1 MKNYYLR
8 LIVSSAVA
16 GLIMALAGFEL
27 IAMDAQG
34 AFIAGGF
41 IQGFGLLIVLYF
53 GLYLSTSHLTDV
65 FTSENKKRTIFSLLI
80 ALAINIGVIIAVGYL
95 LRVMTDEDPGF
106 IASAEKFVSTRI
118 VETHSTQN
126 GKDWYMALIS
136 GVMCGV
142 ILNLTSTI
150 YKKHMHA
157 FTRMVVVILGVGIYV
172 VCRLENIMTNTLYIA
187 YAHNW
192 SGGTALDLA
201 MVLLGNI
208 IGIYLTYFAIKFVT
222 PKPKKANKK
231 QLYQILIKSKW
242 LI

>member
-1 MKNYYLR
+1 MNYYLR

-34 AFIAGGF
+34 AFVAGAF

-53 GLYLSTSHLTDV
+53 GLFLSTSHLTDI
-65 FTSENKKRTIFSLLI
+65 FTSDNKKRTFLSLIISLI
-80 ALAINIGVIIAVGYL
+80 INIGVIIAVGYL

-106 IASAEKFVSTRI
+106 IASAEKFVKTRI
-118 VETHSTQN
+118 VETQSSQD
-126 GKDWYMALIS
+126 GKEWYMALIS
-136 GVMCGV
+136 GIMCGV
-142 ILNLTSTI
+142 ILNLTGAI
-150 YKKHMHA
+150 YKRHMHA

-192 SGGTALDLA
+192 SGGTALDLT

-208 IGIYLTYFAIKFVT
+208 IGIYLTYFAIKFLT
-222 PKPKKANKK
+222 PKTKQISVNNHKK
-231 QLYQILIKSKW
+231 
-242 LI
+242 